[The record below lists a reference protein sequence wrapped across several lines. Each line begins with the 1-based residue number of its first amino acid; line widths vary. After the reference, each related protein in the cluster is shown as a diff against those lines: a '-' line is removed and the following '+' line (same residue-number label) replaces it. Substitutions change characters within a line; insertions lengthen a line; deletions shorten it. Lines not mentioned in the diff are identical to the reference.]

1 MNASRSIASLLMAA
15 SWIGMILC
23 VIYSL
28 GVQEG
33 GRALDSAAL
42 LDCKH
47 LANSFDAN
55 TLNHSAA
62 WTADISGRLWLSTA
76 LYLWP
81 LWQLRT
87 IGSRLLR
94 WFERPAALAGAL
106 RWLGHSLVTCG
117 LFHLT
122 LQTPELS
129 LVSGTPLV
137 TLQSPGFTAFYLL
150 AITIIGAY
158 SLAWLIVEATQLRQ
172 ENESFV

>member
-94 WFERPAALAGAL
+94 WSERPAALAGAL

-117 LFHLT
+117 LFHL
-122 LQTPELS
+122 
-129 LVSGTPLV
+129 